1 MNKKHDAI
9 VRLLLDLQNK
19 HVVWSKVDRPQKTIF
34 LQRLKAEG
42 VTIEEVDQVYAE
54 MQGLGE
60 R

>member
-19 HVVWSKVDRPQKTIF
+19 YVVWPKVDRTQKTIF

-42 VTIEEVDQVYAE
+42 VTIEDVDQVYAE
-54 MQGLGE
+54 MQELGE